1 MVMNIN
7 LLAILRC
14 PACQGNLSLKTY
26 AENSEEVLAGLI
38 ACGCG
43 EKFPVYE
50 GVPRMLLPA
59 KHGVI
64 PGFLQEFKKYL
75 QADAP
80 EFLSRANRWSASDF
94 SFSAQWENYEYSD
107 ETWEI
112 KVADR
117 VPFFH
122 RYLKAQPGSLDHAL
136 VLDAGCGNG
145 TLSAA
150 LAASGPEIVAMDF
163 SNSVERGHK
172 NRAIFAKDGSNRV
185 HYVQADIQQPPF
197 ARETFDAIYSDGVLH
212 HTPDT
217 RKSFN
222 ALVPLVKSGGKF
234 FIWLYR
240 KDLSLYFRLK
250 ASIILVIRSVLRR
263 FPRFIRLAFCYA
275 VAAVMLTVL
284 RLLLLFGYKSKR
296 KIIPLSLKATN
307 LMDTFT
313 PHFKHEHTPD
323 EVKAWYAAQGFTE
336 IEETTIHE
344 FRLGDFGFGM
354 LGVKK

>member
-1 MVMNIN
+1 MNTR
-7 LLAILRC
+7 LMEILRC
-14 PACQGNLSLKTY
+14 PGCGGGLNLKIY
-26 AENSEEVLAGLI
+26 NAGQDGVEAGLLS
-38 ACGCG
+38 CGCG
-43 EKFPVYE
+43 ERFAIYR
-50 GVPRMLLPA
+50 GVPRMLLSE

-64 PGFLQEFKKYL
+64 PGFLQEFKNYL
-75 QADAP
+75 QIDAP
-80 EFLSRANRWSASDF
+80 EFFSRTNRWSASDF

-112 KVADR
+112 KVAER
-117 VPFFH
+117 VPFFY
-122 RYLKAQPGSLDHAL
+122 RYLKTQPGSLSQAL

-163 SNSVERGHK
+163 STSVERAHRH
-172 NRAIFAKDGSNRV
+172 RAIFAKNRMNRI

-197 ARETFDAIYSDGVLH
+197 GRETFDAIYSDGVLH

-217 RKSFN
+217 RTSFN
-222 ALVPLVKSGGKF
+222 ALAPLVKSGGRF
-234 FIWLYR
+234 FVWLYR

-250 ASIILVIRSVLRR
+250 ASVILIIRSVLRR
-263 FPRFIRLAFCYA
+263 FPRSIRLAFCYV
-275 VAAVMLTVL
+275 VAAIMLAVL
-284 RLLLLFGYKSKR
+284 RLLLLFGYKSQR

-313 PHFKHEHTPD
+313 PQFKHEHTPD
-323 EVKAWYAAQGFTE
+323 EVKPWFETQGFTE
-336 IEETTIHE
+336 IEDTTIYE

>member
-1 MVMNIN
+1 
-7 LLAILRC
+7 RC
-14 PACQGNLSLKTY
+14 PGCGGSLNLKIY
-26 AENSEEVLAGLI
+26 NANQDDVEAGLLS
-38 ACGCG
+38 CNCG
-43 EKFPVYE
+43 ERFAIYR
-50 GVPRMLLPA
+50 GVPRMLLSA

-64 PGFLQEFKKYL
+64 PGFLQEFKNYL
-75 QADAP
+75 QIDAP
-80 EFLSRANRWSASDF
+80 EFFSRNNRWSASDF

-112 KVADR
+112 KVAER
-117 VPFFH
+117 VPFFY
-122 RYLKAQPGSLDHAL
+122 RYLKVQPGSLNQAL

-150 LAASGPEIVAMDF
+150 LAASGPEMVAMDF
-163 SNSVERGHK
+163 STSVERAHRHR
-172 NRAIFAKDGSNRV
+172 NIFATDKSNHV

-197 ARETFDAIYSDGVLH
+197 RSQIFDAIYSDGVLH

-222 ALVPLVKSGGKF
+222 ALVPLVKCGGKF
-234 FIWLYR
+234 FVWLYR

-250 ASIILVIRSVLRR
+250 AAIIFVIRSVLRR
-263 FPRFIRLAFCYA
+263 FPRSIRLAFCYI
-275 VAAVMLTVL
+275 VAAIMLTVL

-296 KIIPLSLKATN
+296 KVIPLSLKATN

-313 PHFKHEHTPD
+313 PQFKHEHTPD
-323 EVKAWYAAQGFTE
+323 EVKPWFETQGFIE
-336 IEETTIHE
+336 IEDTTIYE

>member
-1 MVMNIN
+1 MNKR
-7 LLAILRC
+7 LLEILKC
-14 PACQGNLSLKTY
+14 PACQGKLNLKIY
-26 AENSEEVLAGLI
+26 AESAEEALGGLL

-59 KHGVI
+59 RHGVI

-75 QADAP
+75 HADAP
-80 EFLSRANRWSASDF
+80 EFLSMANRWSTDDF

-107 ETWEI
+107 QTWEI

-117 VPFFH
+117 VPLFY
-122 RYLKAQPGSLDHAL
+122 RYLKMQPGSLNHAL

-163 SNSVERGHK
+163 SNSVGRAHK
-172 NRAIFAKDGSNRV
+172 NRAVFANDRINRV

-197 ARETFDAIYSDGVLH
+197 GRETFDAIYSDGVLH

-217 RKSFN
+217 QKSFN
-222 ALVPLVKSGGKF
+222 ALVPLVKGGGRLF
-234 FIWLYR
+234 VWLYR

-250 ASIILVIRSVLRR
+250 ASIILVIRTVLRR
-263 FPRFIRLAFCYA
+263 FPRSMRLAFCYV
-275 VAAVMLTVL
+275 VAAVMLTAL
-284 RLLLLFGYKSKR
+284 RLLLLSGYKSQR

-313 PHFKHEHTPD
+313 PQFKHEHTPD
-323 EVKAWYAAQGFTE
+323 EVKAWFAAQGFTE

-354 LGVKK
+354 LGIKK